1 MCRLLSGLILFGDK
15 ITLLV
20 FGPCLMKMKR
30 RDLNYHRG
38 KNFSCCTWTG
48 QNLLSFVIDQL
59 EWRAMSSGKCSRLLI
74 VGFIVGHI
82 LALTAVAQPQED
94 EVLVREA
101 ARRFFE
107 ATQRKDLETLRSM
120 WSEKAPELPVYMA
133 RVQQVF
139 ASVGDIELKDLAIQ
153 RVTLEGTKADLR
165 VTVEMQ
171 AKEIKSGKPVA
182 GSGRLN
188 RTLIF
193 VKEDGRWRLWQ
204 NEPSELALALALLSA
219 KTKADQLALLK
230 AAPELQTPDLIGL
243 LKAEFEN
250 FRRQKDQAKML
261 VALEVIQFVAERSAD
276 EAELAFALSN
286 LGVIYYSKSDY
297 TRAVEMFQ
305 KQLLLGVTTSNPAM
319 TVRTLI
325 NIGTVKRSQGDYAG
339 ALEFML
345 RGLDVAEKLGDK
357 KILGA
362 VWNSIGVVQR
372 ELGDLASALA
382 NFEKSLALSEALA
395 DKVAM
400 SFALNNIGMIHGL
413 QGNHNQALAYSQRTL
428 KLGQDS
434 SDKPMM
440 ANALNNIGISYYSL
454 GEYEKALDYYR
465 QTLALREELQDK
477 RMAAL
482 TLNNIGV
489 IYRERGDYARALEY
503 YNQSLAIREAL
514 ADQAGAGNVL
524 NNIGIIHQLQGDFT
538 QALRLA
544 SRVVEIA
551 NRVSSP
557 ELLWRGYELAGKAH
571 SALKQF
577 DEAERALSNSIET
590 IEKMRHR
597 VGGGEAARQ
606 KFFEDKLPPY
616 IAMMDLLFNRSRPV
630 DALTYA
636 ELAKAR
642 TLLDVLRNGRVQITK
657 AMTAEEQ
664 RAERASNAKLIMLN
678 SQIYEESQRPQPNR
692 DRIAQLETD
701 REKARLDHDAFLT
714 NLYVRHPDLKVQRG
728 ETTPITPEEAIA
740 PLPPVPT
747 AFMEFVV
754 AEDKSYLIVLTRDR
768 KGGPLQINF
777 YSINVTAKRLSE
789 QVNTFRGMLA
799 GRDFNYQETA
809 RQLYDLLIKP
819 AEQQLKGKKILCIV
833 PDKSLW
839 ELPFQ
844 ALQSKPGVH
853 VIEDFSLFY
862 APSLTVLRE
871 MRKKRLSA
879 KTAEPQTRIAS
890 GATPSRSSR
899 TSDTLLALGNPQL
912 SRADQQTAGPLRS
925 YEQLGPL
932 PEAEKEVK
940 TLARLYGAANSRIL
954 IGAEARE
961 SRVKLEA
968 ARYAILHFATHGLLD
983 DRNPMFSQLTL
994 AQVAAETQEDG
1005 LLEAREIINMDL
1017 TAQMAVLSACQM
1029 ARGRVGAGE
1038 GVIGMS
1044 WAFFVAGVPTTVAS
1058 QWKVDS
1064 ASTTSLMIE
1073 FHRRLTRVGANP
1085 KTKETRAESLRQAAL
1100 VLLRSDRYRHPF
1112 YWAGF
1117 VMVGDGL

>member
-1 MCRLLSGLILFGDK
+1 
-15 ITLLV
+15 
-20 FGPCLMKMKR
+20 
-30 RDLNYHRG
+30 
-38 KNFSCCTWTG
+38 
-48 QNLLSFVIDQL
+48 
-59 EWRAMSSGKCSRLLI
+59 MSNKKCSRLLL
-74 VGFIVGHI
+74 VGLIVGHV
-82 LALTAVAQPQED
+82 LALTAVAQRQED

-101 ARRFFE
+101 ARKFFE
-107 ATQRKDLETLRSM
+107 ATQRKDLETLRNL
-120 WSEKAPELPVYMA
+120 WSEKSPDLPVFMA

-139 ASVGDIELKDLAIQ
+139 ASVGDIELRNLAIQ

-165 VTVEMQ
+165 VTLEMQ
-171 AKEIKSGKPVA
+171 ANEIKSGKPVA

-193 VKEDGRWRLWQ
+193 VKEDGRWRVWQ
-204 NEPSELALALALLSA
+204 NESSELALALALLSA
-219 KTKADQLALLK
+219 KTKKDQLALLE
-230 AAPELQTPDLIGL
+230 AAPELQTPELIGL
-243 LKAEFEN
+243 LKAEFQN
-250 FRRQKDQAKML
+250 FRRQKDQAKTL
-261 VALEVIQFVAERSAD
+261 VALEVMQVVAERSGD
-276 EAELAFALSN
+276 EAELVFALSN
-286 LGVIYYSKSDY
+286 LGVLYYSSFDY

-305 KQLLLGVTTSNPAM
+305 KQLLFTRNPAV
-319 TVRTLI
+319 TAHTLN
-325 NIGTVKRSQGDYAG
+325 NIGTVKRTQGDYAG

-357 KILGA
+357 KIISTIQ
-362 VWNSIGVVQR
+362 NSIGVVQR
-372 ELGDLASALA
+372 EMGDLASALA
-382 NFEKSLALSEALA
+382 NFEKSLALSEAVG
-395 DKVAM
+395 DKVAT

-413 QGNHNQALAYSQRTL
+413 QGNHDQALAYSQRTL

-434 SDKPMM
+434 ADKPMI
-440 ANALNNIGISYYSL
+440 ANALNNIGISYYSQRN
-454 GEYEKALDYYR
+454 YEKALDYYG

-489 IYRERGDYARALEY
+489 IYREQGDYARALEY
-503 YNQSLAIREAL
+503 YNKSLAIREAL
-514 ADQAGAGNVL
+514 ADQAGVGNVL
-524 NNIGIIHQLQGDFT
+524 NNIGIIHHLRGDFT
-538 QALRLA
+538 QALQLA

-571 SALKQF
+571 SAFKQF
-577 DEAERALSNSIET
+577 EEAERALSNSIET

-616 IAMMDLLFNRSRPV
+616 IAMMDLLFSRSRPI

-664 RAERASNAKLIMLN
+664 RVERASNAQLVMLN
-678 SQIYEESQRPQPNR
+678 SQIHEENQRPQPNR
-692 DRIAQLETD
+692 DRLAQLETD
-701 REKARLDHDAFLT
+701 REKARLAHDAFLT
-714 NLYVRHPDLKVQRG
+714 NLYVKYPDLKVQRG
-728 ETTPITPEEAIA
+728 ETTPITPEETTAL
-740 PLPPVPT
+740 LPGLTT

-768 KGGPLQINF
+768 KASPLQVNF
-777 YSINVTAKRLSE
+777 YPLNITANKLSE
-789 QVNTFRGMLA
+789 QVNAFREMLA
-799 GRDFNYQETA
+799 DRDLNYPETA
-809 RQLYDLLIKP
+809 RHLYDLLIKP

-844 ALQSKPGVH
+844 ALQSKPGNH
-853 VIEDFSLFY
+853 MIEDFSLFY

-871 MRKKRLSA
+871 MRKKRLST
-879 KTAEPQTRIAS
+879 KTTESQTRIAS
-890 GATPSRSSR
+890 GAIPSHSSGI
-899 TSDTLLALGNPQL
+899 SSTLLALGNPQL
-912 SRADQQTAGPLRS
+912 SRGDQQTAGPLRS

-932 PEAEKEVK
+932 PEAETEVK
-940 TLARLYGAANSRIL
+940 TLARLYGAGNSRIL
-954 IGAEARE
+954 IGADARE

-968 ARYAILHFATHGLLD
+968 SRYAILHFATHGLLD
-983 DRNPMFSQLTL
+983 DRNPMFSHLTL
-994 AQVAAETQEDG
+994 AQVAADAQEDG

-1029 ARGRVGAGE
+1029 ARGRLGAGE

-1064 ASTTSLMIE
+1064 ASTTSLMID
-1073 FHRRLTRVGANP
+1073 FHRRLTSVGANG
-1085 KTKETRAESLRQAAL
+1085 KAKETRAESLRQAAL